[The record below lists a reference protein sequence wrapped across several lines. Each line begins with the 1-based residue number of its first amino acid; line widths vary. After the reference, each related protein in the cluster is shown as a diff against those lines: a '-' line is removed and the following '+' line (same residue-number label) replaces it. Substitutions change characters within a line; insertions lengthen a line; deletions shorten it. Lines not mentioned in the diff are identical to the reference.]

1 VTKIERIAIVAHDR
15 KPAAVAL
22 AAEIGAWLA
31 ERGIEQGTDDPQLV
45 LALGGDGTVLRAAQ
59 LAHAQGAPLLGVNL
73 GALGYLS
80 EVDAGDELTA
90 LEKVLDG
97 SYELEDRMMLACH
110 IEVEGGGERDYV
122 GLNEVLVERAS
133 RHRLVRLVARIGG
146 EQLAAFN
153 ADGLIVA
160 TPTGSTAYAL
170 SAGGPIVSP
179 RAQCLVL
186 VPVSPHMIFSRPFVL
201 APDDEVEIVVDRES
215 GQEASVS
222 LDGAIGR
229 DVPAGSVVTVR
240 RHDRPLQLVRLTGP
254 GFIERLRVKLGLPG

>member
-1 VTKIERIAIVAHDR
+1 MKKIERITIVSNEH

-22 AAEIGAWLA
+22 AGEIAEWLA
-31 ERGIEQGTDDPQLV
+31 ERGIAHTTDNPDLV
-45 LALGGDGTVLRAAQ
+45 LALGGDGTMLRAAQ
-59 LAHAQGAPLLGVNL
+59 LAHTSDAPLLGVNL

-80 EVDAGDELTA
+80 EIDAGDELTA
-90 LEKVLDG
+90 LEKVIDG
-97 SYELEDRMMLACH
+97 SFELEDRMMLACH
-110 IEVEGGGERDYV
+110 VEIGGRDQLDYV
-122 GLNEVLVERAS
+122 GLNEVLVERSS

-146 EQLAAFN
+146 EHLAAFN
-153 ADGLIVA
+153 ADGLIIA

-201 APDDEVEIVVDRES
+201 APDEEVEIVVDEAS
-215 GQEASVS
+215 GQDAAVS

-229 DVPAGSVVTVR
+229 DVPPGSVVTVR
-240 RHDRPLQLVRLTGP
+240 RHERPLRLVRLAGP
-254 GFIERLRVKLGLPG
+254 GFIERLRIKLGLPD